1 MNDIDRFSVI
11 AGRLGQGVIL
21 EAVERLPGG
30 VSAEVYALRLR
41 DPRAG
46 QRRVVL
52 RQPGVDTHPGRQAD
66 RTAAHHALLSALH
79 RAGLPVPEPLLLDTT
94 TEVLPAPYLVMAFVA
109 GTSEIDAERV
119 PASLDVMADV
129 LLRIH
134 ALSGHELPELPPR
147 LDPLPEALDYLPAAA
162 PSGLHRYLRD
172 CNESAYR
179 GQPGLLHGD
188 FWPGNLLWQ
197 DDRLAAII
205 DWEDAALGDSLSRIW
220 PAAAWSSP
228 GNSVPEQPRGSP
240 ATMPPGAR
248 WTSGACGSG
257 TCTWRQRLGN
267 SWATGTWTRPSKP
280 TCATAPSGSSVKPA
294 RRCSASRRL
303 EPPRARAAGGVRTAP
318 GSNPVHPQ

>member
-1 MNDIDRFSVI
+1 M
-11 AGRLGQGVIL
+11 L

-52 RQPGVDTHPGRQAD
+52 RQHGVDTHPGRQAD

-147 LDPLPEALDYLPAAA
+147 LDPLPQALDYLPAACAGCRAA
-162 PSGLHRYLRD
+162 PPPAGPHG
-172 CNESAYR
+172 ESAYR

-205 DWEDAALGDSLSRIW
+205 DWEDAALGDPLSDLAGSRLELTW
-220 PAAAWSSP
+220 KFGPGAAARFTRHDAARRQVDQWRLRLWDLYVAAAAWQFMGDWDLDP
-228 GNSVPEQPRGSP
+228 ALETHMRDGAEWFIGQAGEALLGQPE
-240 ATMPPGAR
+240 A
-248 WTSGACGSG
+248 
-257 TCTWRQRLGN
+257 
-267 SWATGTWTRPSKP
+267 
-280 TCATAPSGSSVKPA
+280 
-294 RRCSASRRL
+294 
-303 EPPRARAAGGVRTAP
+303 
-318 GSNPVHPQ
+318 